1 MTLRDRITRLHPPGV
16 PLLFITVGLVT
27 AALTAAPIAL
37 LLAERRAAG
46 PGQFAEHGLLVA
58 LFLVERR
65 AAPEAARPDLA
76 DLEEIVPPEPV
87 CAAPDQAEIERL
99 TALDSGV
106 SARNWT
112 HIIVHHSGTESGDA
126 ASFDRYHREVRGW
139 SAVGYHFVIGNG
151 TRTGDGA
158 VEPTVRWTA
167 QRIGAHCPASSMN
180 HRAVGICFVGDF
192 EQSSGPSPS
201 QLAAGKK
208 LVRQIARG
216 FDIPPENI
224 LGHGE
229 VPGAQTACP
238 GTYFPLDVL
247 REAAAAER

>member
-1 MTLRDRITRLHPPGV
+1 MTLRDRIIRLRPPGV

-37 LLAERRAAG
+37 ILAERRAAS
-46 PGQFAEHGLLVA
+46 ET
-58 LFLVERR
+58 
-65 AAPEAARPDLA
+65 ARPDLT
-76 DLEEIVPPEPV
+76 DLEEIVPPEPI
-87 CAAPDQAEIERL
+87 CAAPDLTEIERL

-112 HIIVHHSGTESGDA
+112 HIIIHHSGTEAGDY
-126 ASFDRYHREVRGW
+126 ASIDRYHREEKGW
-139 SAVGYHFVIGNG
+139 SGAGYHFIIGNG
-151 TRTGDGA
+151 TRTGDGELEA
-158 VEPTVRWTA
+158 TARWTA
-167 QRIGAHCPASSMN
+167 QIIGAHCQASSMN
-180 HRAVGICFVGDF
+180 HRSVGICFVGDF

-208 LVRQIARG
+208 LVRHIVRK

-238 GTYFPLDVL
+238 GAHFPLNVL